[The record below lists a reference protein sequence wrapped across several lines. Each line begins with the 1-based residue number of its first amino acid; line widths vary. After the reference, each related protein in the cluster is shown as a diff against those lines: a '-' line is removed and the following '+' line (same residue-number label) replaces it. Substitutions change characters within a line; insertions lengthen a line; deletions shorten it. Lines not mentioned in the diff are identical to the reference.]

1 VKIDRIDHI
10 VLTVRDIDAA
20 CEFYSRVL
28 GMQVIVFGE
37 GRKALSFGKQKI
49 NLHEAGKE
57 FEPKADKP
65 TPGSA
70 DICFITETPLEQVIA
85 HIRSCEVDIIE
96 GPVRR
101 TGAAGPIESLYLRDP
116 DRNLVEVSNYLNPS
130 GQVDPG
136 KSLK

>member
-1 VKIDRIDHI
+1 MKIDSIDHI
-10 VLTVRDIDAA
+10 VLTVRDINAT

-28 GMQVIVFGE
+28 GMQVNVFGE
-37 GRKALSFGKQKI
+37 GRKALSFGNQKI

-65 TPGSA
+65 MPGSA
-70 DICFITETPLEQVIA
+70 DICFITCTPLEQVIA

-116 DRNLVEVSNYLNPS
+116 DRNLVEVSNYLNLS
-130 GQVDPG
+130 G
-136 KSLK
+136 